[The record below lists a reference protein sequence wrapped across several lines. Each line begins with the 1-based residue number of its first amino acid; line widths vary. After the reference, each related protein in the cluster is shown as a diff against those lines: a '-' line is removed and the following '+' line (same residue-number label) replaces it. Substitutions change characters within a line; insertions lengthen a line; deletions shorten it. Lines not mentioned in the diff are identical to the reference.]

1 MNLSA
6 RKQTATAHKQVSGKL
21 FGILLAASMMAAG
34 LSFTAFAEP
43 ESSTKET
50 LVFDVQDQSET
61 ALDYSAPEESGDTAS
76 QTATAQTTAAAETA
90 SETKNTKKAST
101 TVSVDSTSAA
111 SKSAAKAN
119 TTAAVDL
126 NFDANVLEVEN
137 ELKIITDT
145 AEKSGDTS
153 LGEQVVSFA
162 QQFIGN
168 SYRYGG
174 SSLTS
179 GTDCSGFVM
188 SIFQHFGISLPHSS
202 QELNS
207 VGTAVSSL
215 AEAKLGDILVY
226 PGHCGIYI
234 GNGKLLSALNSRKG
248 ISICSATYSKITA
261 IRRVV

>member
-1 MNLSA
+1 MILLRRNCGSL
-6 RKQTATAHKQVSGKL
+6 RK
-21 FGILLAASMMAAG
+21 ILLAFTLLSLSCSSLAMAA
-34 LSFTAFAEP
+34 P
-43 ESSTKET
+43 ESSEGET
-50 LVFDVQDQSET
+50 LVFEAQEQT
-61 ALDYSAPEESGDTAS
+61 IDYSAPEESGDTAS
-76 QTATAQTTAAAETA
+76 QTTTAQTTAAETA
-90 SETKNTKKAST
+90 SETKSTKKAST
-101 TVSVDSTSAA
+101 TVSADSTSAA
-111 SKSAAKAN
+111 SKSAAKASAAAE

-126 NFDANVLEVEN
+126 NFDANILEVEN
-137 ELKIITDT
+137 ELKTITDT

-248 ISICSATYSKITA
+248 ISICSATYSKITS
-261 IRRVV
+261 IRRVL